1 MKRLLLPLILMSGL
15 AFGQVDSTEVK
26 EEVKQK
32 KSWGKSVW
40 MGVQDAEWRKYNS
53 AHNRAHNKQ
62 GGMKRGGMDKRD
74 KRVAMAKRREMHKK
88 RVIRSFVRI
97 VIIGGV
103 AYYVGYTQ
111 GQKKHRKGGMKRPYM
126 GDRK

>member
-40 MGVQDAEWRKYNS
+40 M
-53 AHNRAHNKQ
+53 
-62 GGMKRGGMDKRD
+62 
-74 KRVAMAKRREMHKK
+74 
-88 RVIRSFVRI
+88 
-97 VIIGGV
+97 
-103 AYYVGYTQ
+103 
-111 GQKKHRKGGMKRPYM
+111 
-126 GDRK
+126 